1 MRKSLRYYLMAA
13 AAAMIIGFVSCHDD
27 DYQKSIKPAPD
38 EGNDDTELAEAVDG
52 RIVLGYAT
60 YYGAKLPNPS
70 LVTHINYAFAEVY
83 VKDGVYQ
90 GFKLRNE
97 DTFDKVVALK
107 KVNPKLKVLLSF
119 NNNVENSDNVLDK
132 GFSAIAASDQ
142 GRTDFAKDCLD
153 FVRQKGIDGI
163 DMDWEF
169 PGMTWGSD
177 YFDPI
182 NDVDNFTLLMEQL
195 RATLGNNYLLTY
207 AGYVMDVSVN
217 DAGEKKYIDVA
228 AVEPYVDFVNL
239 MTYDIDAGTKPQ
251 NALTSSKVW
260 DITKTV
266 NVYLNAGYPA
276 SKLVIGLPFYVR
288 HSFGSGGT
296 VHYRDLESLGAGYK
310 TDNWDSEA
318 QVPYVSLNGT
328 YWGSYDDERSIGI
341 KGKWAVEKGLA
352 GLMYWEASEDDAL
365 YTLSK
370 AAWNAVMGN

>member
-1 MRKSLRYYLMAA
+1 MYSIVRNCLLTA
-13 AAAMIIGFVSCHDD
+13 GFVLSLALHSCHND
-27 DYQKSIKPAPD
+27 DYQSSVKPSPD
-38 EGNDDTELAEAVDG
+38 DDKKTELAEAVSG

-60 YYGAKLPNPS
+60 YYGAQLPNPS

-107 KVNPKLKVLLSF
+107 KANPKLKVLLSF
-119 NNNVENSDNVLDK
+119 NNNVENPDNAPDK
-132 GFSAIAASDQ
+132 GFSAIAASEQ
-142 GRTDFAKDCLD
+142 GRKDFAQDCLD
-153 FVRQKGIDGI
+153 FVRAKRIDGI

-177 YFDPI
+177 YFDPV

-195 RATLGNNYLLTY
+195 RSTLGNTYLLTY

-217 DAGEKKYIDVA
+217 AAGEKKYIDIA

-239 MTYDIDAGTKPQ
+239 MTYDIDSGSRPQ
-251 NALTSSKVW
+251 NALTSKTVW

-266 NVYLNAGYPA
+266 NVYLTAGYPA
-276 SKLVIGLPFYVR
+276 SKLVIGMPFYVR
-288 HSFGSGGT
+288 HSFASGGI
-296 VHYRDLESLGAGYK
+296 VHYRNLKTLGAGYK
-310 TDNWDSEA
+310 VDNWDAEA
-318 QVPYVSLNGT
+318 QVPYVSLNGA

-341 KGKWAVEKGLA
+341 KGKWAVEHGLA
-352 GLMYWEASEDDAL
+352 GLMYWEASEDDAA
-365 YTLSK
+365 YTLST